1 MVVDYSTNGHVCEIQ
16 LPTYGSGK
24 AGATP
29 ADELISDLIPFALRG
44 KEKGRGIVSLGSLSI
59 SLVEYENLLISEV
72 WIGGAR
78 TRIQISLI
86 NDECR
91 KQPVP

>member
-44 KEKGRGIVSLGSLSI
+44 KEKGRGIVSLGLSFHI
-59 SLVEYENLLISEV
+59 A
-72 WIGGAR
+72 G
-78 TRIQISLI
+78 RIR
-86 NDECR
+86 E
-91 KQPVP
+91 PVDLRSVDWWGTNPDTDFPHKR